1 MSTLGRTPSAT
12 TIPCNGVEFDSQED
26 KDEKEEEEERER
38 LGVRERERERER
50 DRRTPPPLLVA
61 SPPASEFKR
70 PKFKFGR
77 RGGPAAAG
85 GRGRGRGPAARARA
99 RGPPAGPGPAG
110 GPRRLSVAPTV
121 RPLRS
126 RSQLREIIHAGP
138 GGHWRKGGE

>member
-50 DRRTPPPLLVA
+50 ERDRRTPPPLLVA

-70 PKFKFGR
+70 PNFKFGR
-77 RGGPAAAG
+77 RGG
-85 GRGRGRGPAARARA
+85 
-99 RGPPAGPGPAG
+99 
-110 GPRRLSVAPTV
+110 
-121 RPLRS
+121 
-126 RSQLREIIHAGP
+126 
-138 GGHWRKGGE
+138 